1 MDGMMRTG
9 AFAAL
14 CGTTKETLRH
24 YRQVGVLRPAAEAPN
39 GYRLYAATQM
49 TDFFLIEALQAAGLS
64 LAEIREFR
72 ETASGTEFRRMLAAQ
87 VEALEEQR
95 RKIDRE
101 LTLLRNTMAR
111 FDATEQL
118 AGDLEPRLVE
128 VGEEYFL
135 ETETPCIDG
144 AEDVFLAR
152 AGEHLAFCRD
162 HDLTEAFQSSYRIR
176 RDAFEARDYGAG
188 FSFLARVA
196 EPVDSPRLHVKPAG
210 TYLRWPRALRL
221 DPALADALAS
231 GLLEVPP
238 EESPSAAEAQAGER
252 LGDAGAQIDGRAG
265 NARAGISGRSGVAG
279 ARIDERADAA
289 RARID
294 ERVGDADSR
303 PDAAGAQAS
312 ERPGASG
319 AGAIATAS
327 TAEEAAD
334 DLLDAY
340 DAMHAWIDANG
351 WEIDGDAYDT
361 EYTPYTGNL
370 AETFYLVAEVR
381 VRPKR

>member
-1 MDGMMRTG
+1 MRTG

-72 ETASGTEFRRMLAAQ
+72 EAASGTEFRRMLAAQ

-101 LTLLRNTMAR
+101 LTLLRNTIAR
-111 FDATEQL
+111 FDAAEQL

-135 ETETPCIDG
+135 ETETPCVDG

-176 RDAFEARDYGAG
+176 RDAFETRDYGAG
-188 FSFLARVA
+188 FSFLTRVA

-238 EESPSAAEAQAGER
+238 EESPSAAGARAGER
-252 LGDAGAQIDGRAG
+252 L
-265 NARAGISGRSGVAG
+265 
-279 ARIDERADAA
+279 DAA
-289 RARID
+289 RTQ
-294 ERVGDADSR
+294 VSSR
-303 PDAAGAQAS
+303 PDATGTRADGRPDATGA
-312 ERPGASG
+312 R
-319 AGAIATAS
+319 AIAAAS

-351 WEIDGDAYDT
+351 WEVDGDAYDT

-381 VRPKR
+381 VRRKR